1 MSQHLKNREGFAL
14 PRVIV
19 VVAVLTAAL
28 AGSFSS
34 TNAEITTNAA
44 ERGQNRAFDIAEAG
58 LEQFAVRRS
67 ASWCVPVNKG
77 CVTDPTKVDSE
88 YTRVTFTNGYADVVA
103 RRVRPVIGTSNAIF
117 FIRSKGV
124 DTTLSGRLNAA
135 AGTVYAE
142 RTVGVYA
149 KWLTTTV
156 DVKAAWL
163 SLSGLRKNGS
173 GTISGVDECGQQSS
187 VAGVTVPKGDLTV
200 AGSFSPQGSPPVDTS
215 QTMTQLQAA
224 TDINWQSVL
233 NGGITADITIP
244 GGTFPSWGQF
254 TADTS
259 YWPVI
264 RVHTNNYS
272 LPNAG
277 RGMIIADSN
286 FSISGSNMWDGI
298 ILVGGQLT
306 SNGNNT
312 TSGATISGLN
322 LLIGGSADT
331 ASVNASIDSTSV
343 TDATANGT
351 KSYVYN
357 SCNVTRA
364 SSSLQHYGVISN
376 SWVDNLASW

>member
-14 PRVIV
+14 PMVIV

-28 AGSFSS
+28 AASFSS
-34 TNAEITTNAA
+34 TNAELTTNSA

-58 LEQFAVRRS
+58 LEQFLVRRS
-67 ASWCVPVNKG
+67 TSWCVPSG
-77 CVTDPTKVDSE
+77 ACVTDPTAVDSE

-103 RRVRPVIGTSNAIF
+103 RKVRPVIGTSNAIF
-117 FIRSKGV
+117 FVRSKGV

-149 KWLTTTV
+149 KWLTTTMN
-156 DVKAAWL
+156 VKAAWL
-163 SLSGLRKNGS
+163 SLSGLVKNGS
-173 GTISGVDECGQQSS
+173 GQISGVDECGKQND

-200 AGSFSPQGSPPVDTS
+200 SGNFSPQGNPPVDTS
-215 QTMTQLQAA
+215 KTITQLQAS
-224 TDINWQSVL
+224 TDISWQSIL
-233 NGGITADITIP
+233 DGGIDADITIP
-244 GGTFPSWGQF
+244 GGTFPSAAAF
-254 TADTS
+254 SADTS
-259 YWPVI
+259 YWPII
-264 RVHTNNYS
+264 RIHTNGYS

-277 RGMIIADSN
+277 RGMIIADSD
-286 FSISGSNMWDGI
+286 FTISGSNMWQGI

-312 TSGATISGLN
+312 TSGATVSGLN
-322 LLIGGSADT
+322 LLNGGSADT
-331 ASVNASIDSTSV
+331 STVNAAVDSTSV
-343 TDATANGT
+343 NNATANGT

-357 SCNVTRA
+357 SCNVTKA
-364 SSSLQHYGVISN
+364 SSKLQHYGVISN